1 MHTHAFYYLLSIYKS
16 FHERAKFKISLF
28 EMQMRMCTKQGSN
41 SEYEDR
47 YWPMLL
53 WRRLSRHEPKY
64 FKSEV
69 SKTEMSKTEVSNAKY
84 RKPKYRKS
92 KYQNRNC
99 GTRKAKIETRKSKR
113 ERRKSKLFLFSA
125 QVHVGLRVEVRV
137 SKSRSPKAFY
147 LIARYLYLLKTKF
160 ENRNLGVRNAL

>member
-1 MHTHAFYYLLSIYKS
+1 MWVRTYAFYYLLSIYKS
-16 FHERAKFKISLF
+16 LLKRERFKMFYLKHEVRVYTR
-28 EMQMRMCTKQGSN
+28 QDSN
-41 SEYEDR
+41 SEYEDW
-47 YWPMLL
+47 YWLMSL
-53 WRRLSRHEPKY
+53 WRRLSRREPKY

-92 KYQNRNC
+92 KYQKSKWRN
-99 GTRKAKIETRKSKR
+99 AKGETRKSKR

-160 ENRNLGVRNAL
+160 ENRNLGIRNAL